1 MVEPYPSEKYEFV
14 NGKDD
19 IPYIVENKSHV
30 WNHQPVCYYIRPYFL
45 GISPYIGLIYG
56 RYLQS
61 IGSWD
66 TTSWEP
72 NEEFYGSKGPS
83 PARLAKRKI
92 CQNGFLVTPCSLL
105 YVYIHLY
112 IRVSYFNLFILILSF
127 WDAFEKPKTSMII
140 QVRPQPLSW
149 INCGVQSCSRPNPK
163 P

>member
-1 MVEPYPSEKYEFV
+1 MVGTSNQSVPEVATNQIV
-14 NGKDD
+14 NQVMCVKLAFTNWG
-19 IPYIVENKSHV
+19 P
-30 WNHQPVCYYIRPYFL
+30 
-45 GISPYIGLIYG
+45 
-56 RYLQS
+56 
-61 IGSWD
+61 
-66 TTSWEP
+66 TSWEP

-112 IRVSYFNLFILILSF
+112 MRVSYFNLFILILSF